1 MGKLTSRKRQ
11 GDPYLRPGA
20 NPRTHG
26 PCQSNSSPV
35 ILLGGVPGV
44 GKTTL
49 GNALLGEL
57 GLTHHISTG
66 FLRAAI
72 DGFLP
77 EAQARLLR
85 RHAFDSYEEL
95 GDPQAAGGDRILQGC
110 IAQAE
115 LLKPIFRACINR
127 ARQEGIGLVL
137 EGSHF
142 IPGVIDPREYGA
154 NLLCILDVPNREELK
169 ARALSPNHI
178 RRRLSEW
185 DLERLVLLQDQL
197 LTRARR
203 HNRPMVVNID
213 LGQAVREVKWLVGG
227 VE

>member
-1 MGKLTSRKRQ
+1 M
-11 GDPYLRPGA
+11 
-20 NPRTHG
+20 
-26 PCQSNSSPV
+26 
-35 ILLGGVPGV
+35 

-95 GDPQAAGGDRILQGC
+95 EDPQTASGERILQGC

-115 LLKPIFRACINR
+115 LLKPIFRACIAR
-127 ARQEGIGLVL
+127 ARREGIGLVL

-142 IPGVIDPREYGA
+142 IPGVIDPEEYDA
-154 NLLCILDVPNREELK
+154 DLLCVLDVPNREELK
-169 ARALSPNHI
+169 ARALSPHHQY
-178 RRRLSEW
+178 RRLSDF

-197 LTRARR
+197 LDMARKN
-203 HNRPMVVNID
+203 NRPIVVNID
-213 LGQAVREVKWLVGG
+213 LDDAVRQVRGLVEGLDSG
-227 VE
+227 AIIARWKDNL